1 MNDSQTLEMQIKTTG
16 EQTLKVLNQINSTLS
31 GMSTNLSKA
40 GTSAKNIEKIGDLSS
55 KASSK
60 IDKLGNSFKRLFTFA
75 GAKLVATKAMD
86 FLDSAVNR
94 AEELNL
100 FNVIFKN
107 IEKDG
112 VKSFSTLGE
121 EAMRFQ
127 NKLNEAFG
135 TNKTETLRYQGLFQ
149 AMATNQGID
158 ERHAAIMSE
167 NMVKLTYDLASL
179 YNRSEKTTAE
189 ALRAGVYA
197 GMTKPLRGYGLDVT
211 EKSLKNVLPALGITD
226 RSISD
231 MNQAEKE
238 ILRYISTLNQ
248 ARSAMGDFA
257 ETIESPANQLKI
269 FKQQLV
275 EVKAAIGNLFMGL
288 YAEILPYAN
297 AILMVIK
304 EIVKAIANFFGI
316 ETQDYNTGIGSLED
330 TYEGFEN
337 VGNGASKAAKAAK
350 ELKRQVLGFDQ
361 INNLTTPSKT
371 GSGGGSGSGGLT
383 GGIDKRLLD
392 AISGYDNLMDKV
404 RMKANQIRDRWM
416 EILGFKKE
424 INPLTGEIEW
434 KYQGL
439 GTTVKNL
446 WNRFKELNPQTRLFV
461 GALSI
466 ATITKII
473 AAIKKL
479 SNSLGFSGL
488 LKNITGLFSPLKT
501 MTGYTKLYWNLIG
514 DAEKGTKKLSSSL
527 SSGIDAWYKSA
538 TGAERFSAGIKGAV
552 MSVGGLALM
561 KTAVDDI
568 AQSGLN
574 LINVAEG
581 IGGAFSTIF
590 GGVQTGAAIGGS
602 TGALVGGL
610 VGAIPVVVEL
620 IRGIGYAF
628 DEDRREFEKLKKE
641 IDTGYDNWLQSSKDI
656 NDAFSKSNSTWDYY
670 SRLNNELTQIVDEN
684 GKVKEGYEDRAE
696 FIAGELSRALGVEIK
711 LSDNVVEN
719 YKKVEKQIVNLI
731 EQKKAMAKLNALEV
745 EYNKALEQ
753 QGPAEERKRKAFEA
767 QKQAIKEFNKKYEK
781 YAQTLNIS
789 NKELMEYVV
798 WGKESARMQEIL
810 NDKSS
815 ETVTTLV
822 AMNGQLKDERN
833 AVRETTSEYQKASK
847 ELDGWNSTIDTW
859 DKMYSLALK
868 GKYKEINDYS
878 KHTRNI
884 IGKDLEQRTDY
895 WNKIVSEQK
904 TNLEMLEL
912 DRKNMSTEAY
922 NARKKEFENE
932 RTLAE
937 SELEKLNLIVKTKNG
952 DLSKET
958 IEAWKK
964 MGENSTDEF
973 KIAFNE
979 LPNDIKQVLLDGL
992 KGSGLK
998 ITEQLQKELNKNQP
1012 KTSISLDISSAKN
1025 KLNELAKQ
1033 INSNL
1038 VLKISSL
1045 FKAKGGV
1052 FNGTLWSN
1060 IPQYAN
1066 GGAPSHGSLF
1076 WAGENGAEIV
1086 ANSNRRTEVLN
1097 RSQIA
1102 SSIYSAVVSAMSQFN
1117 GGTTQVE
1124 LIAHTDE
1131 GVVIDRINQKTKQ
1144 TGRCPINI
1152 PSY

>member
-1 MNDSQTLEMQIKTTG
+1 
-16 EQTLKVLNQINSTLS
+16 
-31 GMSTNLSKA
+31 
-40 GTSAKNIEKIGDLSS
+40 
-55 KASSK
+55 
-60 IDKLGNSFKRLFTFA
+60 
-75 GAKLVATKAMD
+75 
-86 FLDSAVNR
+86 
-94 AEELNL
+94 
-100 FNVIFKN
+100 
-107 IEKDG
+107 
-112 VKSFSTLGE
+112 
-121 EAMRFQ
+121 
-127 NKLNEAFG
+127 
-135 TNKTETLRYQGLFQ
+135 
-149 AMATNQGID
+149 
-158 ERHAAIMSE
+158 
-167 NMVKLTYDLASL
+167 
-179 YNRSEKTTAE
+179 
-189 ALRAGVYA
+189 
-197 GMTKPLRGYGLDVT
+197 
-211 EKSLKNVLPALGITD
+211 
-226 RSISD
+226 
-231 MNQAEKE
+231 
-238 ILRYISTLNQ
+238 
-248 ARSAMGDFA
+248 MGDFA
-257 ETIESPANQLKI
+257 DTIESPANQLKI
-269 FKQQLV
+269 FKQQLA
-275 EVKAAIGNLFMGL
+275 EVKTAWGNLFMGM

-297 AILMVIK
+297 AILMVLK
-304 EIVKAIANFFGI
+304 EIAKAIANMFGI
-316 ETQDYNTGIGSLED
+316 STRDYNTGIASLED
-330 TYEGFEN
+330 TYDGLEN
-337 VGNGASKAAKAAK
+337 VGSGANKAAKAAK
-350 ELKRQVLGFDQ
+350 ELKRQILGFDQ

-371 GSGGGSGSGGLT
+371 GSSGGAGSGGLS

-424 INPLTGEIEW
+424 INPLTGEMEW

-641 IDTGYDNWLQSSKDI
+641 VDDGYDNWLKSSQNI
-656 NDAFSKSNSTWDYY
+656 NDAFSKTDSTWDYY
-670 SRLNNELTQIVDEN
+670 SRLNDELTQIVDSN
-684 GKVKEGYEDRAE
+684 GQVKKGYEDRAE
-696 FIAGELSRALGVEIK
+696 FIVGELSRALGIEIK
-711 LSDNVVEN
+711 LSGNTVEK
-719 YKKVEKQIVNLI
+719 YKEVEKQIVKLI

-745 EYNKALEQ
+745 EYNNALEQ
-753 QGPAEERKRKAFEA
+753 QGPAEERKRKTYEEKTKAH
-767 QKQAIKEFNKKYEK
+767 KEFVKSLEK
-781 YAQTLNIS
+781 EAERQKINA
-789 NKELMEYVV
+789 NELADYLLY
-798 WGKESARMQEIL
+798 GKESVRIHEIL
-810 NDKSS
+810 NG
-815 ETVTTLV
+815 ENQIAIT
-822 AMNGQLKDERN
+822 NLKMLSYQRKNEIQDVKDTDE
-833 AVRETTSEYQKASK
+833 AYQKASD
-847 ELDGWNSTIDTW
+847 ELAGWNSTIDTW
-859 DKMYSLALK
+859 NKMYGLALK

-878 KHTRNI
+878 EHTRNTL
-884 IGKDLEQRTDY
+884 GKDINQRTDY
-895 WNKIVSEQK
+895 WNQVLSDQK
-904 TNLEMLEL
+904 TNLKMLEE
-912 DRKNMSTEAY
+912 DRENMSAEAY
-922 NARKKEFENE
+922 NTRKKEYEKE
-932 RTLAE
+932 RKLAE
-937 SELEKLNLIVKTKNG
+937 SELENLNLIVKTKNG

-964 MGENSTDEF
+964 MGKSSTDEF
-973 KIAFNE
+973 KAAFNE
-979 LPNDIKQVLLDGL
+979 LPDDVKQNLLNGL

-998 ITEQLQKELNKNQP
+998 IVDQLQKELDKKKATATV
-1012 KTSISLDISSAKN
+1012 KTTLDKATFNNMLEKMSIKSIGLDLTKY
-1025 KLNELAKQ
+1025 KL
-1033 INSNL
+1033 
-1038 VLKISSL
+1038 
-1045 FKAKGGV
+1045 KAMGGV
-1052 FNGTLWSN
+1052 YNGKSWSN

-1124 LIAHTDE
+1124 LNAHTDE

-1152 PSY
+1152 PA